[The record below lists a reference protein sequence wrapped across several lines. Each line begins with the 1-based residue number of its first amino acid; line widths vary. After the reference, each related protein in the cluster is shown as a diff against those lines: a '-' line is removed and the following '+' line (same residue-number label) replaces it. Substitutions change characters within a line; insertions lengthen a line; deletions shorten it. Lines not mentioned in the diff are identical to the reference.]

1 MEEIKFKLLIKNN
14 NFAVY
19 DIFLKYRKYYV
30 GKVYFIKVNNEVIVK
45 YNFKNTEFDSMI
57 GMIMLNDILNIGLRE
72 FKDVKIS
79 KINTKKEGYID
90 CYINSFN
97 VSKINDKK
105 LNKLIRIIIGL
116 VILIVV
122 IIQGNLFDNVS
133 NATASIND
141 SAKSDK
147 IDAKVKENFSVSFID
162 VGQADSVLIRNGN
175 YNMLIDAG
183 NNEDGEKLVNYFKSL
198 GIEEFTYVFATH
210 PHEDHIG
217 GMDDIINNFKIDNY
231 YMSNKLSTTKT
242 FMDVLDALDGR
253 NLKYTVPNKGDT
265 LKLGD
270 ANIKVIYPGDD
281 KSNINDSSIVLKITY
296 GKNSFLLTGDATSN
310 VERKIYNEDIKSDV
324 LKVAHHGSSYSS
336 TDVFLDRVKPYYAVI
351 SVGKNNIYNH
361 PSNKTLEKLNKRN
374 IKVYRT
380 DLDGTIV
387 FISDGDNLSVQT
399 LETDTNG

>member
-1 MEEIKFKLLIKNN
+1 M
-14 NFAVY
+14 
-19 DIFLKYRKYYV
+19 
-30 GKVYFIKVNNEVIVK
+30 
-45 YNFKNTEFDSMI
+45 
-57 GMIMLNDILNIGLRE
+57 
-72 FKDVKIS
+72 
-79 KINTKKEGYID
+79 
-90 CYINSFN
+90 
-97 VSKINDKK
+97 NDKK

-242 FMDVLDALDGR
+242 FTDVLDALDGR

-387 FISDGDNLSVQT
+387 FISDGDNLSVKA
-399 LETDTNG
+399 LKTDTNG

>member
-1 MEEIKFKLLIKNN
+1 M
-14 NFAVY
+14 
-19 DIFLKYRKYYV
+19 
-30 GKVYFIKVNNEVIVK
+30 
-45 YNFKNTEFDSMI
+45 
-57 GMIMLNDILNIGLRE
+57 
-72 FKDVKIS
+72 
-79 KINTKKEGYID
+79 
-90 CYINSFN
+90 
-97 VSKINDKK
+97 NDKK
-105 LNKLIRIIIGL
+105 LNKLIKIIIGL
-116 VILIVV
+116 VILIV
-122 IIQGNLFDNVS
+122 ITIQGNLFDNVS

-141 SAKSDK
+141 SNKSDK
-147 IDAKVKENFSVSFID
+147 IDAKVNENFSVSFID

-253 NLKYTVPNKGDT
+253 NLKYMVPNKGDT

-281 KSNINDSSIVLKITY
+281 KSNINDSSIVLKVTY

-336 TDVFLDRVKPYYAVI
+336 TDVFLDKVKPYYAVI

-387 FISDGDNLSVQT
+387 FISDGENLSVKA
-399 LETDTNG
+399 LKTDTNG

>member
-1 MEEIKFKLLIKNN
+1 MN
-14 NFAVY
+14 Y
-19 DIFLKYRKYYV
+19 
-30 GKVYFIKVNNEVIVK
+30 
-45 YNFKNTEFDSMI
+45 
-57 GMIMLNDILNIGLRE
+57 
-72 FKDVKIS
+72 
-79 KINTKKEGYID
+79 
-90 CYINSFN
+90 
-97 VSKINDKK
+97 KK
-105 LNKLIRIIIGL
+105 LNKLIKIIIGL

-122 IIQGNLFDNVS
+122 TIQGNLFDNVS

-141 SAKSDK
+141 STKSDK

-253 NLKYTVPNKGDT
+253 NLEYTVPNKGDT

-336 TDVFLDRVKPYYAVI
+336 TDVFLDKVKPYYAVI

-387 FISDGDNLSVQT
+387 FISDGDNLSVKA
-399 LETDTNG
+399 LKTDTNG

>member
-1 MEEIKFKLLIKNN
+1 M
-14 NFAVY
+14 
-19 DIFLKYRKYYV
+19 
-30 GKVYFIKVNNEVIVK
+30 
-45 YNFKNTEFDSMI
+45 
-57 GMIMLNDILNIGLRE
+57 
-72 FKDVKIS
+72 
-79 KINTKKEGYID
+79 
-90 CYINSFN
+90 
-97 VSKINDKK
+97 NDKK
-105 LNKLIRIIIGL
+105 LNKLIKIIIGL

-122 IIQGNLFDNVS
+122 TIQGNLFDNVS
-133 NATASIND
+133 NTTASIND
-141 SAKSDK
+141 STKSDK
-147 IDAKVKENFSVSFID
+147 IDVKVKENFSVSFID

-336 TDVFLDRVKPYYAVI
+336 TDVFLDKVKPYYAVI

-387 FISDGDNLSVQT
+387 FISDGDNLSVKA
-399 LETDTNG
+399 LKTDTNG

>member
-1 MEEIKFKLLIKNN
+1 M
-14 NFAVY
+14 
-19 DIFLKYRKYYV
+19 
-30 GKVYFIKVNNEVIVK
+30 
-45 YNFKNTEFDSMI
+45 
-57 GMIMLNDILNIGLRE
+57 
-72 FKDVKIS
+72 
-79 KINTKKEGYID
+79 
-90 CYINSFN
+90 
-97 VSKINDKK
+97 NDKK
-105 LNKLIRIIIGL
+105 LNKLIKIIIGL
-116 VILIVV
+116 VILIV
-122 IIQGNLFDNVS
+122 ITIQGNLFDNVS

-141 SAKSDK
+141 STKSDK
-147 IDAKVKENFSVSFID
+147 IDAKVNENFSVSFID

-242 FMDVLDALDGR
+242 FMDVLDALDGC

-387 FISDGDNLSVQT
+387 FISDGENLSVKA
-399 LETDTNG
+399 LKTDTNG

>member
-1 MEEIKFKLLIKNN
+1 M
-14 NFAVY
+14 
-19 DIFLKYRKYYV
+19 
-30 GKVYFIKVNNEVIVK
+30 
-45 YNFKNTEFDSMI
+45 
-57 GMIMLNDILNIGLRE
+57 
-72 FKDVKIS
+72 
-79 KINTKKEGYID
+79 
-90 CYINSFN
+90 
-97 VSKINDKK
+97 NDKK

-141 SAKSDK
+141 STKSDK
-147 IDAKVKENFSVSFID
+147 IDAKVNENFSVSFIN
-162 VGQADSVLIRNGN
+162 VGQADSILIRNGN

-387 FISDGDNLSVQT
+387 FISDGDNLSVKA
-399 LETDTNG
+399 LKTDTNG

>member
-1 MEEIKFKLLIKNN
+1 M
-14 NFAVY
+14 V
-19 DIFLKYRKYYV
+19 
-30 GKVYFIKVNNEVIVK
+30 
-45 YNFKNTEFDSMI
+45 T
-57 GMIMLNDILNIGLRE
+57 
-72 FKDVKIS
+72 
-79 KINTKKEGYID
+79 
-90 CYINSFN
+90 
-97 VSKINDKK
+97 
-105 LNKLIRIIIGL
+105 
-116 VILIVV
+116 
-122 IIQGNLFDNVS
+122 IQVNLFDNVS

-141 SAKSDK
+141 STKSDK
-147 IDAKVKENFSVSFID
+147 IDAKVNENFSVSFID

-242 FMDVLDALDGR
+242 FMDVLNALDGR

-380 DLDGTIV
+380 DLDGTIT
-387 FISDGDNLSVQT
+387 FTSDGENLSVQT

>member
-1 MEEIKFKLLIKNN
+1 M
-14 NFAVY
+14 
-19 DIFLKYRKYYV
+19 
-30 GKVYFIKVNNEVIVK
+30 
-45 YNFKNTEFDSMI
+45 
-57 GMIMLNDILNIGLRE
+57 
-72 FKDVKIS
+72 
-79 KINTKKEGYID
+79 
-90 CYINSFN
+90 
-97 VSKINDKK
+97 NDKK
-105 LNKLIRIIIGL
+105 LNKLIKIIIGL

-122 IIQGNLFDNVS
+122 TIQGNLFDNVS

-141 SAKSDK
+141 STKSDK

-162 VGQADSVLIRNGN
+162 VGQADSILIRNGN

-253 NLKYTVPNKGDT
+253 NLKYMVPNKGDT

-387 FISDGDNLSVQT
+387 FTSDGDNLSVKA
-399 LETDTNG
+399 LKTDTNG

>member
-1 MEEIKFKLLIKNN
+1 M
-14 NFAVY
+14 
-19 DIFLKYRKYYV
+19 
-30 GKVYFIKVNNEVIVK
+30 
-45 YNFKNTEFDSMI
+45 
-57 GMIMLNDILNIGLRE
+57 
-72 FKDVKIS
+72 
-79 KINTKKEGYID
+79 
-90 CYINSFN
+90 
-97 VSKINDKK
+97 NDKK

-141 SAKSDK
+141 STKSDK
-147 IDAKVKENFSVSFID
+147 IDAKVEENLSVSFID
-162 VGQADSVLIRNGN
+162 VGQADSILIRNGN

-324 LKVAHHGSSYSS
+324 LKVAHHGSTYSS
-336 TDVFLDRVKPYYAVI
+336 TDEFLDSVGAKYAVI
-351 SVGKNNIYNH
+351 SVGKNNTYNH
-361 PSNKTLEKLNKRN
+361 PSNRTLDKLNKRN

-380 DLDGTIV
+380 DLDGTIT
-387 FISDGDNLSVQT
+387 FTSDGENLSVQT

>member
-1 MEEIKFKLLIKNN
+1 M
-14 NFAVY
+14 
-19 DIFLKYRKYYV
+19 
-30 GKVYFIKVNNEVIVK
+30 
-45 YNFKNTEFDSMI
+45 
-57 GMIMLNDILNIGLRE
+57 
-72 FKDVKIS
+72 
-79 KINTKKEGYID
+79 
-90 CYINSFN
+90 
-97 VSKINDKK
+97 NDKK

-141 SAKSDK
+141 STKSDK
-147 IDAKVKENFSVSFID
+147 IDAKVEGNLSVSFID
-162 VGQADSVLIRNGN
+162 VGQADSILIRNGN

-380 DLDGTIV
+380 DLEGTIV
-387 FISDGDNLSVQT
+387 FISDGDNLSVKA
-399 LETDTNG
+399 LKTDTNG

>member
-1 MEEIKFKLLIKNN
+1 M
-14 NFAVY
+14 
-19 DIFLKYRKYYV
+19 
-30 GKVYFIKVNNEVIVK
+30 
-45 YNFKNTEFDSMI
+45 
-57 GMIMLNDILNIGLRE
+57 
-72 FKDVKIS
+72 
-79 KINTKKEGYID
+79 
-90 CYINSFN
+90 
-97 VSKINDKK
+97 NDKK
-105 LNKLIRIIIGL
+105 LNKLIKIIIGL
-116 VILIVV
+116 VILIV
-122 IIQGNLFDNVS
+122 ITIQGNLLDNVS

-141 SAKSDK
+141 STKSDK
-147 IDAKVKENFSVSFID
+147 IDAKVNENFSVSFID

-242 FMDVLDALDGR
+242 FMDVLDALDGC

-336 TDVFLDRVKPYYAVI
+336 TDVFLDKVKPYYAVI

-387 FISDGDNLSVQT
+387 FISDGENLSVKA
-399 LETDTNG
+399 LKTDTNG

>member
-1 MEEIKFKLLIKNN
+1 M
-14 NFAVY
+14 
-19 DIFLKYRKYYV
+19 
-30 GKVYFIKVNNEVIVK
+30 
-45 YNFKNTEFDSMI
+45 
-57 GMIMLNDILNIGLRE
+57 
-72 FKDVKIS
+72 
-79 KINTKKEGYID
+79 
-90 CYINSFN
+90 
-97 VSKINDKK
+97 NDKK
-105 LNKLIRIIIGL
+105 LNKLIRIIIGF

-122 IIQGNLFDNVS
+122 TIQGNLFDNVS

-141 SAKSDK
+141 STKSDK

-242 FMDVLDALDGR
+242 FTDVLDALDGC

-387 FISDGDNLSVQT
+387 FTSDGENLSVKA
-399 LETDTNG
+399 LKTDTNG

>member
-1 MEEIKFKLLIKNN
+1 M
-14 NFAVY
+14 
-19 DIFLKYRKYYV
+19 
-30 GKVYFIKVNNEVIVK
+30 
-45 YNFKNTEFDSMI
+45 
-57 GMIMLNDILNIGLRE
+57 
-72 FKDVKIS
+72 
-79 KINTKKEGYID
+79 
-90 CYINSFN
+90 
-97 VSKINDKK
+97 NDKK

-141 SAKSDK
+141 STKSDK
-147 IDAKVKENFSVSFID
+147 IDAKVEGNLSVSFID
-162 VGQADSVLIRNGN
+162 VGQADSILIRNGN

-253 NLKYTVPNKGDT
+253 NLKYTVPKKNDT

-380 DLDGTIV
+380 DLDGTIT
-387 FISDGDNLSVQT
+387 FTSDGENLSVQT
-399 LETDTNG
+399 LKTDTNG

>member
-1 MEEIKFKLLIKNN
+1 M
-14 NFAVY
+14 
-19 DIFLKYRKYYV
+19 
-30 GKVYFIKVNNEVIVK
+30 
-45 YNFKNTEFDSMI
+45 
-57 GMIMLNDILNIGLRE
+57 
-72 FKDVKIS
+72 
-79 KINTKKEGYID
+79 
-90 CYINSFN
+90 
-97 VSKINDKK
+97 NDKK
-105 LNKLIRIIIGL
+105 LNKLIKIIVGV

-122 IIQGNLFDNVS
+122 TIQGNLFDNVS

-141 SAKSDK
+141 STKSDK
-147 IDAKVKENFSVSFID
+147 IDAKVEGNLSVSFID
-162 VGQADSVLIRNGN
+162 VGQADSILIRNGN

-351 SVGKNNIYNH
+351 SAGKNNIYNH

-380 DLDGTIV
+380 DLDGTIT
-387 FISDGDNLSVQT
+387 FTSDGENLSVQT
-399 LETDTNG
+399 LETNTNG

>member
-1 MEEIKFKLLIKNN
+1 M
-14 NFAVY
+14 
-19 DIFLKYRKYYV
+19 
-30 GKVYFIKVNNEVIVK
+30 
-45 YNFKNTEFDSMI
+45 
-57 GMIMLNDILNIGLRE
+57 
-72 FKDVKIS
+72 
-79 KINTKKEGYID
+79 
-90 CYINSFN
+90 
-97 VSKINDKK
+97 NDKK
-105 LNKLIRIIIGL
+105 LNKLIKIIIGL
-116 VILIVV
+116 VILIV
-122 IIQGNLFDNVS
+122 ITIQGNLFDNVS

-141 SAKSDK
+141 SSKSNK
-147 IDAKVKENFSVSFID
+147 IDAKVNENFSVSFID

-242 FMDVLDALDGR
+242 FMDVLDALDRR
-253 NLKYTVPNKGDT
+253 NLKYMVPNKGDT

-281 KSNINDSSIVLKITY
+281 KSNINDSSIVLKVTY

-336 TDVFLDRVKPYYAVI
+336 TDVFLDKVKPYYAVI

-387 FISDGDNLSVQT
+387 FISDGDNLSVKA
-399 LETDTNG
+399 LKTDTNG

>member
-1 MEEIKFKLLIKNN
+1 M
-14 NFAVY
+14 
-19 DIFLKYRKYYV
+19 
-30 GKVYFIKVNNEVIVK
+30 
-45 YNFKNTEFDSMI
+45 
-57 GMIMLNDILNIGLRE
+57 
-72 FKDVKIS
+72 
-79 KINTKKEGYID
+79 
-90 CYINSFN
+90 
-97 VSKINDKK
+97 NDKK

-141 SAKSDK
+141 STKSDK
-147 IDAKVKENFSVSFID
+147 IDAKVEGNLSVSFID
-162 VGQADSVLIRNGN
+162 VGQADSILIRNGN

-217 GMDDIINNFKIDNY
+217 GMDDIINKFKIDNY